1 MTAAAPASQALASP
15 TLDVI
20 DKINHLRRT
29 HGLRTLRISP
39 SLVHSAR
46 AYADTMMDGEY
57 FGHVS
62 RIRASS
68 KYERLGEIL
77 QIHNGRQPDPEWAF
91 HDWLHSPT
99 HLAVMLDPLFTYIG
113 GGYTVGRFYG
123 FNWRFSG
130 RDDTI
135 WVVHFGRL

>member
-1 MTAAAPASQALASP
+1 MEIGITEKGLALLKDLDAHASRYPAAMLGHLGPKKLAQLAS
-15 TLDVI
+15 L
-20 DKINHLRRT
+20 
-29 HGLRTLRISP
+29 
-39 SLVHSAR
+39 
-46 AYADTMMDGEY
+46 
-57 FGHVS
+57 
-62 RIRASS
+62 
-68 KYERLGEIL
+68 LGEIL